1 MYGSR
6 VHFVMFEFWQLNTKI
21 NKLSFTFRRWNSLWS
36 ISIKF
41 HFMIRIS
48 RSSGQTWLQLQ
59 QQKLRAKKE
68 LQHRG
73 DNDYYERNMHTD
85 NRGRP
90 FR

>member
-1 MYGSR
+1 M
-6 VHFVMFEFWQLNTKI
+6 KI
-21 NKLSFTFRRWNSLWS
+21 NVIYWNLFVRFIDSFNHLILRF
-36 ISIKF
+36 
-41 HFMIRIS
+41 

-73 DNDYYERNMHTD
+73 GDNDYYERHVHMD